1 MPSPESTDSLP
12 ALRGCRW
19 FVASVVVLVLL
30 DAAKHALLWSAGLG
44 QPWSDSVGYW
54 RLGSDVAHGDIG
66 MLQTAW
72 GYRTPGYPWFL
83 GGLIAA
89 LGESRAL
96 IAAITIQHLAVLAS
110 DLLVGWWTLRLT
122 GSKGAALTAGLAMV
136 LSTARPLYAN
146 WLLSESLATLFLTL
160 AAFLLWSTCQRG
172 LGRLVAASVVAAVGI
187 LIRPSLVVLAPLVV
201 AIAIID
207 AWRIPLSFGRRT
219 LRVLLPAAI
228 LLSLLAPWC
237 GRNSHLFGRWTLLT
251 FTGRELWT
259 ANFSPWPGADLAI
272 PDDGPGEELR
282 RRVADAPS
290 IDLRHNAS
298 VGGALIGSGLNDA
311 EADRLMERTA
321 WLAIRRDPGR
331 SGLHVLARLV
341 TFWYCKEYAPPPP
354 LNAPVF
360 RSLIPPEHPAVERVA
375 AKLLAV
381 SPERTFLATWAWSGL
396 TVIAVLIAI
405 WSPLLRR
412 AGLILGFLLAGTTL
426 LTAVLEIPLYR
437 YRLPLEP
444 LTVVALAAVVWDR
457 FFRGSPS
464 SGTPVGQDKSSP
476 VQ

>member
-1 MPSPESTDSLP
+1 MPSPESTDSPP

-19 FVASVVVLVLL
+19 FVAAVVVLVLL
-30 DAAKHALLWSAGLG
+30 DAAKHALLWSTGLG

-54 RLGSDVAHGDIG
+54 RLGTDVARGDIG

-72 GYRTPGYPWFL
+72 GYRTPGYPWFF
-83 GGLIAA
+83 GGLIAT
-89 LGESRAL
+89 LGESRAFV
-96 IAAITIQHLAVLAS
+96 AAITIQHLAVLAT

-122 GSKGAALTAGLAMV
+122 RSMGVALIASLAMV

-146 WLLSESLATLFLTL
+146 WLLTESLATFFLTL
-160 AAFLLWSTCQRG
+160 AAFLLWSTGQRG
-172 LGRLVAASVVAAVGI
+172 LGRLVAASAVAAVGI
-187 LIRPSLVVLAPLVV
+187 LVRPSLVVLAPLVV

-207 AWRIPLSFGRRT
+207 AWRIPLSFGRRIF
-219 LRVLLPAAI
+219 RVALPTVI
-228 LLSLLAPWC
+228 LLGLLAPWC
-237 GRNSHLFGRWTLLT
+237 GRNAHLFGRWTLLT

-259 ANFSPWPGADLAI
+259 ANFSPWPGANLTV

-282 RRVADAPS
+282 RRLVDAPS

-298 VGGALIGSGLNDA
+298 VAGALTKSGLNDA
-311 EADRLMERTA
+311 ETDRLMERTA

-331 SGLHVLARLV
+331 SAVHVLARTG

-354 LNAPVF
+354 LDAPVF
-360 RSLIPPEHPAVERVA
+360 RDLVPPEQPATERVT
-375 AKLLAV
+375 AKLLAA
-381 SPERTFLATWAWSGL
+381 SPERTFLGTWAWSGL
-396 TVIAVLIAI
+396 TVIALLVAI

-412 AGLILGFLLAGTTL
+412 AGLIVGILLAGTTL
-426 LTAVLEIPLYR
+426 LTAILEIPLYR

-444 LTVVALAAVVWDR
+444 LTVVVLAAVVWDR
-457 FFRGSPS
+457 FFRGSPPP
-464 SGTPVGQDKSSP
+464 GTPVGQDKSSP

>member
-1 MPSPESTDSLP
+1 MPSPESSASPT
-12 ALRGCRW
+12 LRRDLW
-19 FVASVVVLVLL
+19 FAAVVVVLVLL
-30 DAAKHALLWSAGLG
+30 DAVKHLLLLWSTGLG

-54 RLGSDVAHGDIG
+54 RLGTDVAGGDFW
-66 MLQTAW
+66 MLRTAW

-83 GGLIAA
+83 GGLIGA
-89 LGESRAL
+89 LGESRAF
-96 IAAITIQHLAVLAS
+96 IVAITIQHLAVLAT

-122 GSKGAALTAGLAMV
+122 RSMGVALIASLAMV

-146 WLLSESLATLFLTL
+146 WLLTESLATFFLTL
-160 AAFLLWSTCQRG
+160 AAFLLWSTGQRG
-172 LGRLVAASVVAAVGI
+172 LGRLVAASAVAAVGI

-207 AWRIPLSFGRRT
+207 AWRIPLSFGRRIF
-219 LRVLLPAAI
+219 RVALPTVI
-228 LLSLLAPWC
+228 LLGLLAPWC

-259 ANFSPWPGADLAI
+259 ANFSPWPGANLTV
-272 PDDGPGEELR
+272 PEDGPGEELR
-282 RRVADAPS
+282 RRLADAPA

-298 VGGALIGSGLNDA
+298 VAGALTKSGLNDA
-311 EADRLMERTA
+311 ETDRLMERTA
-321 WLAIRRDPGR
+321 WLAIRRNPAR
-331 SGLHVLARLV
+331 SAVHVLARTG

-354 LNAPVF
+354 LDAPVF
-360 RSLIPPEHPAVERVA
+360 RDLNPPEQPATERVA
-375 AKLLAV
+375 AKLLAA
-381 SPERTFLATWAWSGL
+381 SPERTFLGTWAWSGL
-396 TVIAVLIAI
+396 SVIALLVAI

-412 AGLILGFLLAGTTL
+412 AGLIVGFLLAATTL
-426 LTAVLEIPLYR
+426 LTAILEIPLYR

-444 LTVVALAAVVWDR
+444 LTVVALAAAVWDR
-457 FFRGSPS
+457 FFRGSPT